1 VKTVEHGAPIVEFLG
16 LTFNLSNILMVTVAS
31 AIVFI
36 IAVLA
41 TRSLQLRPTGMQN
54 FLEWVMDFV
63 KGIISNTMDWK
74 TGGRFL
80 TLGMTLIMYIF
91 VANQLGVILMVTV
104 GGNLWWKSPTSDPA
118 ITLTLAIMIVALT
131 HYYGIKL
138 KGTNEYLK
146 DYFRPMKFLFPLK
159 IIEEFANTLTLGLR
173 LYGNIFAGEILLGLL
188 AGLAVNGYDSGILPG
203 ILGTIGASIPM
214 LAWQGFS
221 LFVGA
226 IQAFIF
232 TMLTMVYMA
241 HKVSHDH

>member
-1 VKTVEHGAPIVEFLG
+1 MLGHGAPIVEFLG
-16 LTFNLSNILMVTVAS
+16 LHFNLANILMITITS
-31 AIVFI
+31 IIVFI
-36 IAVLA
+36 IAVVSTRTLA
-41 TRSLQLRPTGMQN
+41 MKPTGMQN
-54 FLEWVMDFV
+54 FMEWVVDFV
-63 KGIISNTMDWK
+63 RNIISSTMDWK

-80 TLGMTLIMYIF
+80 TLGLTLIMYIF
-91 VANQLGVILMVTV
+91 VANMLGLPFSVIV
-104 GGNLWWKSPTSDPA
+104 GHDLWWKSPTADPT
-118 ITLTLAIMIVALT
+118 ITLTLAVMVVALT

-138 KGTNEYLK
+138 KGVSEYGRDFL
-146 DYFRPMKFLFPLK
+146 RPLPFLFPLK

-188 AGLAVNGYDSGILPG
+188 AGLATNGYAQSVASGI
-203 ILGTIGASIPM
+203 IGTIVAAVPM

-221 LFVGA
+221 IFVGA